1 MTRSEY
7 TRIDKKRTLRRCIVD
22 ETYGPTKEVK
32 PWQRIK
38 RLVKTP
44 DKAPNLYVQVP
55 SSESIHRIDD
65 SVASHTLDSLSHS
78 VESRAEPRTTN
89 DRREDNHISIPIEF
103 THNHPCREDGEDE
116 DLRCLWIPSSDDEE
130 DGEAAHA
137 DAVSVT
143 TWPRRT

>member
-7 TRIDKKRTLRRCIVD
+7 TRIDKKRTLRRRIVD

-32 PWQRIK
+32 AWERIK
-38 RLVKTP
+38 RLVKTS

-55 SSESIHRIDD
+55 SSESIHRIGDT
-65 SVASHTLDSLSHS
+65 VTSHTFDSLSHA
-78 VESRAEPRTTN
+78 VESRVEPRTT
-89 DRREDNHISIPIEF
+89 DDSKEDNHTSISIEF

-137 DAVSVT
+137 DAMSVT
-143 TWPRRT
+143 TWPRQT